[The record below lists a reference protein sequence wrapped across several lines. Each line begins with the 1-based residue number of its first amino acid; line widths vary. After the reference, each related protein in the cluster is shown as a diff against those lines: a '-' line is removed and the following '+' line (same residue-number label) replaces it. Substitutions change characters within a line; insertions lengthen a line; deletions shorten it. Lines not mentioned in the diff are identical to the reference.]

1 MPRQLRPV
9 ANVATLRKINK
20 TGSRISGIWPP
31 VSQQLPQVKMA
42 MCTVLAWELSNTM
55 DAEFCAAALE
65 GALARFG

>member
-1 MPRQLRPV
+1 
-9 ANVATLRKINK
+9 
-20 TGSRISGIWPP
+20 
-31 VSQQLPQVKMA
+31 MA

>member
-9 ANVATLRKINK
+9 VNVATLRKINK

-31 VSQQLPQVKMA
+31 VSQQLLQVKMA
-42 MCTVLAWELSNTM
+42 MCMVLAWELSNTM
-55 DAEFCAAALE
+55 DAEFCVAALE